1 MPGKSVT
8 TQNFTTFYS
17 QILLKIIDVLNIFV
31 FLSCVTCLVT
41 SNSSW
46 CMTLIAFILAQVP
59 YYLAKGNDKN
69 VVLDNVVD
77 IKEFKKI
84 LRTKT
89 NVLVCF
95 SNSLKQSVPIIQVFK
110 EAAVAVKGLG
120 TMLFVDCSGEGKK
133 MCKKL
138 KVAPETYIL
147 KHYKYGEFNKDY
159 DRKETVTSMV
169 NFMRDPT
176 GELPWEE
183 DATANAVVHITD
195 GANLA
200 KLIRKE
206 HRPILIMFYAPW
218 CGFCKSLKPE
228 YAAAASELQGQAILA
243 AIDVNRPENAIVRT
257 QYNITGFPT
266 LLYYSNGAMKF
277 QYEGEN
283 NKDGI
288 ISFMQNPHAPPVK
301 EKELEW
307 SDVDSEVVHLTF
319 SSFDPVIK
327 EESSVLVMFYA
338 PWCGHCKK
346 MKPEY
351 EKAAAIMKSEGIP
364 GMLAALDAMKE
375 KVIAARYSIQGYPT
389 MKYFSYGEF
398 KFDVNLRDATKIV
411 EFMSNPQEPL
421 PPPPAEVS
429 WSEEKSNVVHLDESN
444 FKTFLKKKKHVLV
457 MFYAPWCGHCKKAK
471 PEFVKA
477 AELFKDDPKI
487 EFAAVDCTV
496 HQSLCVANSVNGYPT
511 IKYFSY
517 YSKSVKNYS
526 GPRTSEEFI
535 KFMGDLDQSQ
545 LPSQPTDVGDTWD
558 IELSNV
564 MILND
569 NTFKNEILSSNP
581 TLVMFYAPWCGHC
594 KRMKADFSK
603 AAEELQEEGHDG
615 RLALFDCTKNP
626 KITEEFQIDGYP
638 TIKLFVAGR
647 YVKDYGGNRSLP
659 DLKKFMRSF
668 FKDEL

>member
-1 MPGKSVT
+1 MM
-8 TQNFTTFYS
+8 NCFHF
-17 QILLKIIDVLNIFV
+17 ILLI
-31 FLSCVTCLVT
+31 
-41 SNSSW
+41 
-46 CMTLIAFILAQVP
+46 FILAQVP

-69 VVLDNVVD
+69 MVIDNVVD

-95 SNSLKQSVPIIQVFK
+95 SNALKQTVPIIQVFK

-120 TMLFVDCSGEGKK
+120 TMLYVDCSGEAKK

-138 KVAPETYIL
+138 KVSPETYIL

-206 HRPILIMFYAPW
+206 HKPILIMFYAPW

-228 YAAAASELQGQAILA
+228 YAAAANELQGQAILA

-257 QYNITGFPT
+257 QYNISGFPT
-266 LLYYSNGAMKF
+266 LLYYSNGVMKY

-288 ISFMQNPHAPPVK
+288 ISFMQNPHSPPVK
-301 EKELEW
+301 EKEPEW
-307 SDVDSEVVHLTF
+307 SDIDSEVVHLTL

-351 EKAAAIMKSEGIP
+351 EKAAAIMKTEGIP

-375 KVIAARYSIQGYPT
+375 KIVATRFSIQGYPT
-389 MKYFSYGEF
+389 LKYFSYGEF
-398 KFDVNLRDATKIV
+398 KFDVNLRDASKIV
-411 EFMSNPQEPL
+411 EFMTNPQEPL
-421 PPPPAEVS
+421 PPPPVEVS
-429 WSEEKSNVVHLDESN
+429 WSDEKSNVVHLSEDT
-444 FKTFLKKKKHVLV
+444 FKSFLKKKKHVLV

-477 AELFKDDPKI
+477 ADTFKDDPKV
-487 EFAAVDCTV
+487 EFAAVDCTTY
-496 HQSLCVANSVNGYPT
+496 QSLCTANDVTGYPT

-517 YSKSVKNYS
+517 YSKSVKHYN
-526 GPRTSEEFI
+526 GGRTSEEFI
-535 KFMGDLDQSQ
+535 KFMGDPEQIVPPKLD
-545 LPSQPTDVGDTWD
+545 GDAWGME
-558 IELSNV
+558 ISNV
-564 MILND
+564 LVLKD
-569 NTFKNEILSSNP
+569 STFKKEILSSQP

-594 KRMKADFSK
+594 KRMKPEFSK
-603 AAEELQEEGHDG
+603 AADELHKEGFQG
-615 RLALFDCTKNP
+615 RLALFDCTQNP
-626 KITEEFQIDGYP
+626 KIAEELEIEGYP
-638 TIKLFVAGR
+638 TVKLFINGQ
-647 YVKDYGGNRSLP
+647 YVKDYKGNRSLP
-659 DLKKFMRSF
+659 DLKDFMKAAQPR
-668 FKDEL
+668 DEL